1 MCLCYEL
8 QEHSSKKN
16 YESVILIY
24 IVYVTLENTDVGQ
37 TEVST
42 DSHISSGYTDQLQ
55 QSPLT
60 RKAS

>member
-1 MCLCYEL
+1 MNCRSTLL
-8 QEHSSKKN
+8 KRPK

-24 IVYVTLENTDVGQ
+24 IMYVTLENTDVRP

-42 DSHISSGYTDQLQ
+42 DSHVSSGYTDQLQ